1 MLRAHRQTP
10 KAQACQLFA
19 NSSLMHGDAEAL
31 FDLAFQINAPPAHN
45 PIGFGVGTRP
55 NHFRQLL
62 LLCRAQQTGWIR
74 RATVEQARHAL
85 RIVTVGPIPQRLPIH
100 AAVFCRR
107 LAVNPIQNQ
116 GNRQHPSRRFPIPA
130 PRRFLA
136 KLACGLVFAR
146 NPYCHQSLPCLDAT
160 ESDHAARGN
169 PLESNLGAVGIR
181 QYLEPLVEPVFHR
194 DSYGYRPERSAI
206 DAIRT
211 ARRRCWRFDWVLDMD
226 IKGFFDT
233 IDHELLLKAVRHHT
247 DCRWVLLYIERWLK
261 APVMMEGG
269 SLVSQERG
277 TPQGGVISPLL
288 ANLFLHYAFD
298 KWMDREN
305 PQVPFE
311 RYADDI
317 ICHCRTEG
325 EARRLWRQV
334 EDRLAECGLSLH
346 PQKTKIVYC
355 KDTNRKGSFP
365 TVAFDFLGYR
375 FQPRL
380 AIWRGGLFGVS
391 YLPAAAPKALKAF
404 RRRVRNWGLQRRSDK
419 GLTDLARM
427 FNRQIEGWIG
437 YFRCFYKSAL
447 YPTLRLIDAH
457 LVRWVMRKYKRF
469 KQRPRQ
475 ARLWLARIVKSTPG
489 LFAHWSLLYANG

>member
-1 MLRAHRQTP
+1 MTEARPFTIEKREIWKAFQHVNANQGAAGVDGQTLESFGERLGPNLYKLWNRMSSGSYMPSPVRRVMIP
-10 KAQACQLFA
+10 KADGGQ
-19 NSSLMHGDAEAL
+19 
-31 FDLAFQINAPPAHN
+31 
-45 PIGFGVGTRP
+45 RP
-55 NHFRQLL
+55 LGIPTVTDRI
-62 LLCRAQQTGWIR
+62 AQE
-74 RATVEQARHAL
+74 V
-85 RIVTVGPIPQRLPIH
+85 VRL
-100 AAVFCRR
+100 
-107 LAVNPIQNQ
+107 
-116 GNRQHPSRRFPIPA
+116 
-130 PRRFLA
+130 
-136 KLACGLVFAR
+136 
-146 NPYCHQSLPCLDAT
+146 
-160 ESDHAARGN
+160 
-169 PLESNLGAVGIR
+169 
-181 QYLEPLVEPVFHR
+181 YLEPLVEPVFHR

-211 ARRRCWRFDWVLDMD
+211 ARQRCWRHDWVLDMD

-233 IDHELLLKAVRHHT
+233 IDHGLLLRAVRHHT

-261 APVMMEGG
+261 APVMMADG

-305 PQVPFE
+305 PHVPFE

-317 ICHCRTEG
+317 ICHCRTED
-325 EARRLWRQV
+325 EARRLWQQV
-334 EDRLAECGLSLH
+334 EDRLADCGLTLH

-355 KDTNRKGSFP
+355 KDTNRKGSFL

-380 AIWRGGLFGVS
+380 AVWRGGLFGVS
-391 YLPAAAPKALKAF
+391 YLPAASPKALKAF

-419 GLTDLARM
+419 GLIDLARM
-427 FNRQIEGWIG
+427 FNRQIKGWIG

-457 LVRWVMRKYKRF
+457 LLRWVMRKHKRF

-475 ARLWLARIVKSTPG
+475 ARLWLARLVKSTPE

>member
-1 MLRAHRQTP
+1 MTEAKPFTIEKRDVWEAFQHVDANQGASGIDGQTLESFGERLGPNLYKLWNRMSSGSYMPSPVRRVMIP
-10 KAQACQLFA
+10 KADGGQ
-19 NSSLMHGDAEAL
+19 
-31 FDLAFQINAPPAHN
+31 
-45 PIGFGVGTRP
+45 RP
-55 NHFRQLL
+55 LGIPTVTDRI
-62 LLCRAQQTGWIR
+62 AQE
-74 RATVEQARHAL
+74 V
-85 RIVTVGPIPQRLPIH
+85 VRL
-100 AAVFCRR
+100 
-107 LAVNPIQNQ
+107 
-116 GNRQHPSRRFPIPA
+116 
-130 PRRFLA
+130 
-136 KLACGLVFAR
+136 
-146 NPYCHQSLPCLDAT
+146 
-160 ESDHAARGN
+160 
-169 PLESNLGAVGIR
+169 
-181 QYLEPLVEPVFHR
+181 YLQPLVEPAFHR
-194 DSYGYRPERSAI
+194 DSYGYRPGRSAI

-211 ARRRCWRFDWVLDMD
+211 ARQRCWRFDWVLDMD

-233 IDHELLLKAVRHHT
+233 IDHELLLRAVRHHT

-261 APVMMEGG
+261 APVMMEDG
-269 SLVSQERG
+269 SLVSQDCG

-305 PQVPFE
+305 RHVPFE

-355 KDTNRKGSFP
+355 KDTNRKGTFP

-419 GLTDLARM
+419 GLNDLARM

-475 ARLWLARIVKSTPG
+475 ARLWLARLVKSTPG